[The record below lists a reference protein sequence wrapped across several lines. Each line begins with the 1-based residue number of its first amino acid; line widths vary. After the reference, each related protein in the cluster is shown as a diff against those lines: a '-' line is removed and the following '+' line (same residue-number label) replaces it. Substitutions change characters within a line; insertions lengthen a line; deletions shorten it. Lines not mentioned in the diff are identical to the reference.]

1 MKVCVSIPHVP
12 PSQAGEIVE
21 ELRKELEG
29 IAEVKAVCATKYSCP
44 DSVVVR
50 VLTDSDS
57 FNENIEKFR
66 ALKEKYPNAT
76 VRVECEQSGG
86 GLSNTGSA
94 TVTALAD
101 GSRPERIAGGH
112 YCNRRHALYWISE
125 GFIIDCDYWN
135 KDNYP
140 WHGEIDWV
148 EVSFDGFKMYRVGT
162 FRATEMD
169 NVEIEPEKPE
179 LFRNLDKLLPA
190 VQTAMKKAVCYHC
203 REEHGW

>member
-1 MKVCVSIPHVP
+1 MKVCVSIPHIP
-12 PSQAGEIVE
+12 PEKAGEFVE
-21 ELRKELEG
+21 SLKGEFEG
-29 IAEVKAVCATKYSCP
+29 IAEVKAVCSTKYSCP

-50 VLTDSDS
+50 VIADSND
-57 FNENIEKFR
+57 FNENIEKFK

-76 VRVECEQSGG
+76 VRVECYQSGG

-112 YCNRRHALYWISE
+112 YSNGTHAKYWINE

-148 EVSFDGFKMYRVGT
+148 EVSFDGFKMYKVGT
-162 FRATEMD
+162 FRATSRD
-169 NVEIEPEKPE
+169 DIEIEPEKPE

-190 VQTAMKKAVCYHC
+190 VQTAMRKAVCYHC
-203 REEHGW
+203 REEHVW